1 MGKRGPK
8 RKYSGTE
15 TEKRR
20 RESAR
25 KYRAS
30 EKGQAT
36 KKKYYDKNHKD
47 WYKKSR
53 MWHVKYNLRAKYG
66 LTLEDYD
73 NMLEQQKGVCA
84 ICGGINPSGR
94 RLAVD
99 HDHKTGEI
107 RGLLCQHCNT
117 HLGWYETCKQG
128 IENYLN
134 VGENS

>member
-15 TEKRR
+15 AEKKR

-25 KYRAS
+25 RYRNS
-30 EKGQAT
+30 TKGKVTRA
-36 KKKYYDKNHKD
+36 KYYDKNHKD

-53 MWHVKYNLRAKYG
+53 MWHIKYNLQAKFG

-73 NMLEQQKGVCA
+73 NMLEYQKGVCA
-84 ICGGINPSGR
+84 ICGETNSSGT

-99 HDHKTGEI
+99 HDHKTDEI
-107 RGLLCQHCNT
+107 RGLLCQRCNT
-117 HLGWYETCKQG
+117 HLGWYEVHKQG
-128 IENYLN
+128 IEKYLKI
-134 VGENS
+134 GGSP